1 MLHLRWIVSRSR
13 GQARLHCGIN
23 ACEIVSAEV
32 QIKGCE
38 RLLEMIAAASADK
51 RDDIQSTRPDPCNC
65 ELTRASPSFISNQAQ
80 LIYQSSDFV
89 RGCLAGIEA
98 CEQRECHLWYLQPV
112 PARSVS
118 RATTRHMQ

>member
-65 ELTRASPSFISNQAQ
+65 ELTRASPFFISNQAQ
-80 LIYQSSDFV
+80 LIYQAQISFEVALLESRHANNANVTFGTCS
-89 RGCLAGIEA
+89 RYPL
-98 CEQRECHLWYLQPV
+98 P
-112 PARSVS
+112 RSL
-118 RATTRHMQ
+118 